1 MSEINKQESEFLRL
15 LQELPFD
22 DAPGSEH
29 HKSLREQ
36 VLVEFKPGKMS
47 ETARPMWKHALRKGR
62 EIMRRPVP
70 RLIAFTTA
78 CLAIAAVW
86 LFAPGQQSPAQAF
99 NKLAE
104 AVVTAK
110 TARFQMEVT
119 YEGQPKQKFKAWFL
133 APGKFRQEIG
143 DVINITDL
151 SAGKIVSLATA
162 QKMATVMNIQGAP
175 KDKLARNE
183 FERLRE
189 LLSGQR
195 DAKAEHYERL
205 EEKVI
210 DGKRA
215 VGFRLDS
222 VDATVTLWGDPA
234 TGLPVRI
241 ESVSRGIV
249 RTEVLMTDF
258 EINVELPESLFD
270 LTPPAGFKIQSM
282 DVDASQSRE
291 QDLILAFRACSDI
304 SGGEFPETLDNAGI
318 NKLVIKYAMSRGKD
332 STDDDFPL
340 LMKQVINIGRGFQF
354 GLQLPESADAHYAGK
369 GVKRDAKVRP
379 IFWYRPEGAKKYRV
393 IFADL
398 TVQDADAAPDIPD
411 AKRLEKASKAS
422 NSSK

>member
-1 MSEINKQESEFLRL
+1 MSELNKQESEFSRL

-22 DAPGSEH
+22 GAPDSEH
-29 HKSLREQ
+29 RQRLRDEA
-36 VLVEFKPGKMS
+36 LAEFDRGQLAQLAQPSWKRALKKGK
-47 ETARPMWKHALRKGR
+47 

-86 LFAPGQQSPAQAF
+86 LFVPGNQNAAQAF

-104 AVVTAK
+104 AVVAAK

-119 YEGQPKQKFKAWFL
+119 YEGQPKQTFKAWFL

-151 SAGKIVSLATA
+151 AAGKIVSIATA
-162 QKMATVMNIQGAP
+162 EKKATVMNIQGAP

-195 DAKAEHYERL
+195 DPKADHFERL
-205 EEKVI
+205 EEKII
-210 DGKRA
+210 DGKKA

-222 VDATVTLWGDPA
+222 PDATVTLWGDPA
-234 TGLPVRI
+234 TGQPVRI

-249 RTEVLMTDF
+249 RTEVVMTDF
-258 EINVELPESLFD
+258 EVNIDLKESLFD
-270 LTPPAGFKIQSM
+270 LTPPAGFKVQSM
-282 DVDASQSRE
+282 DIDASESRE
-291 QDLILAFRACSDI
+291 QDLIQAFKACTDI
-304 SGGEFPETLDNAGI
+304 SGGEFPETLDSAGI
-318 NKLVIKYAMSRGKD
+318 NKLVIKYAMNRGKD
-332 STDDDFPL
+332 ASEDDIAL

-354 GLQLPESADAHYAGK
+354 GLQLPEAAEAHYAGK
-369 GVKRDAKVRP
+369 GVKRDAKDRP

-393 IFADL
+393 IDADL
-398 TVQDADAAPDIPD
+398 SVRDADAAPKVPD
-411 AKRLEKASKAS
+411 ARRLEKTLKATS
-422 NSSK
+422 F

>member
-1 MSEINKQESEFLRL
+1 MSVEPRICEQPATDDELVVRAQFFDRPAFSLLYDRYYPRVARYCLRRLFDRSLAEDVVSEVFLQAAAHIRAFTGQTETDFRRWL
-15 LQELPFD
+15 FRIATNAVNAHLRQSRRRQELWEAAARSRHWD
-22 DAPGSEH
+22 HIGGSPP
-29 HKSLREQ
+29 S
-36 VLVEFKPGKMS
+36 PADS
-47 ETARPMWKHALRKGR
+47 TA
-62 EIMRRPVP
+62 V
-70 RLIAFTTA
+70 T
-78 CLAIAAVW
+78 VV
-86 LFAPGQQSPAQAF
+86 APGQQSPAQAF

-119 YEGQPKQKFKAWFL
+119 YEGQPKQKFKAWFQ
-133 APGKFRQEIG
+133 APWKFRQEIG

-195 DAKAEHYERL
+195 DAKAEHFERL

-222 VDATVTLWGDPA
+222 PDATVTLWGDPA

-270 LTPPAGFKIQSM
+270 LTPPAGFKGSI
-282 DVDASQSRE
+282 VDLRC
-291 QDLILAFRACSDI
+291 F
-304 SGGEFPETLDNAGI
+304 
-318 NKLVIKYAMSRGKD
+318 
-332 STDDDFPL
+332 
-340 LMKQVINIGRGFQF
+340 
-354 GLQLPESADAHYAGK
+354 
-369 GVKRDAKVRP
+369 
-379 IFWYRPEGAKKYRV
+379 
-393 IFADL
+393 
-398 TVQDADAAPDIPD
+398 PD
-411 AKRLEKASKAS
+411 A
-422 NSSK
+422 